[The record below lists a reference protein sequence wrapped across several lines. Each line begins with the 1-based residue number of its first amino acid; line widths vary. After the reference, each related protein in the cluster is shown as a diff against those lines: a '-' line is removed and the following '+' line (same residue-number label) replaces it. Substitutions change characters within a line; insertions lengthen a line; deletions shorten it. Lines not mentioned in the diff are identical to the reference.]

1 MARSRILQPGIPR
14 TFSQYFEM
22 PFTIEDI
29 LAEFDCTLVRQQLDL
44 PQSNS
49 SFNLELLERELNR
62 NRNRIELVNE
72 TARREALISPILFE
86 VAELTNQR
94 INVEYSIAVN
104 EHLRGTVDYYI
115 ASGNLVII
123 EAKQADLV
131 RGFTQLAVELVALDR
146 WTRSDTPILY
156 GMVTT
161 GEDWRFGTFA
171 RSPRIVY
178 QDPRRYRV
186 PEELTELV
194 RILVGILQG

>member
-1 MARSRILQPGIPR
+1 MPRSRILQPGTPR

-29 LAEFDCTLVRQQLDL
+29 LAEFDCTIARQLIEL
-44 PQSNS
+44 PQSNL
-49 SFNLELLERELNR
+49 SFNLEPLDRELKR

-94 INVEYSIAVN
+94 INVEYAIAVN

-115 ASGNLVII
+115 ASCNLVII

-131 RGFTQLAVELVALDR
+131 RGFTQLAVELVALDQ

-161 GEDWRFGTFA
+161 GEDWRFATFE
-171 RSPRIVY
+171 RSSRIVY

-186 PEELTELV
+186 PEELAELV
-194 RILVGILQG
+194 SILVGILQG

>member
-1 MARSRILQPGIPR
+1 MARSRILQPGIPL

-29 LAEFDCTLVRQQLDL
+29 LAEFDCTIARQLIEL
-44 PQSNS
+44 PQSNL
-49 SFNLELLERELNR
+49 SFNLEPLDRELNR

-115 ASGNLVII
+115 ASCNLAII

-131 RGFTQLAVELVALDR
+131 RGFTQLAVELVALDQ

-161 GEDWRFGTFA
+161 GEDWRFGTFE
-171 RSPRIVY
+171 RSSGIVY

-186 PEELTELV
+186 PEELAELV
-194 RILVGILQG
+194 SILVGILQG